1 MLVLPAAA
9 NEMRAQPFKATAADP
24 NARRRLFIYNGGFL
38 KDKRTRRILK
48 LAGYDLRLGLPKEGD
63 LIGVWGHSPTS
74 HRGESVADKRETP
87 IIRIEDAF
95 LRSVLPGRSGSA
107 PIGLSIDHKG
117 MHYDPAQLSDLE
129 DILSHHPLDD
139 TNLMNR
145 ARACVARL
153 HEAHLTKYTGF
164 DPTTPCPEPGYVL
177 VFDQTLND
185 ASVLKSKAD
194 RSTFLEMLVFAQ
206 EEHPGKKVLIK
217 THPDTL
223 AGHREGYFKPS
234 DVNQNVKFFTN
245 AVSPW
250 TLMEGAAAIYT
261 VSSQLGFEAIF
272 AGHKPRV
279 FGQPF
284 YAGWGLT
291 LDERPVPRRQRQL
304 SRAQLFAAAMILYPK
319 WYDPYRDCLCDLETA
334 IDTLDAQTR
343 AWREDHKG
351 WVASG
356 IRLWKRTPFQRAFG
370 QTLPVMFEDNQ
381 GHVEAAISTDRRHM
395 VWASA
400 KDVAVSNYTTYVE
413 DGFLRSK
420 GLGAELVAPLSLVL
434 DDLGIYY
441 DPTRPSR
448 LEELMRMR
456 KILRPDQKQRA
467 ERMTAA
473 LIQARLSKY
482 NVGSPELVD
491 LPKGHRI
498 LVPGQVEDDA
508 SILTGT
514 KSVNTNMAL
523 LSAARAAHPDA
534 VILYKPH
541 PDVEAGLRKGFV
553 SNEDLAHL
561 CDAVLHKCDPIA
573 AIDVSDEV
581 WTMTSLLGFEA
592 LLRGKTVTCLGAPFY
607 AGWGLT
613 RDLGPVPARRSTEIA
628 LESLVHA
635 AFIDYPRYF
644 DPITQQPCPA
654 EVVLER
660 LASGKV
666 PKPKPF
672 NRILSKLQGLFAS
685 KAYFW
690 RS

>member
-1 MLVLPAAA
+1 MWARPH
-9 NEMRAQPFKATAADP
+9 NTAAD
-24 NARRRLFIYNGGFL
+24 ADQRRRLFIYNSGFL
-38 KDKRTRRILK
+38 KDRRTRRILK
-48 LAGYDLRLGLPKEGD
+48 LAGYDVRLGLPHD
-63 LIGVWGHSPTS
+63 SDAIGVWGHSPTS
-74 HRGESVADKRETP
+74 HRGEAVAKKRNSP
-87 IIRIEDAF
+87 IVRIEDAF
-95 LRSVLPGRSGSA
+95 LRSVLPGRSGTA
-107 PIGLSIDHKG
+107 PLGLTIDHQG
-117 MHYDPAQLSDLE
+117 MHYDPAQRSELE
-129 DILSHHPLDD
+129 DILTDHPLDD

-145 ARACVARL
+145 ARACMARL

-177 VFDQTLND
+177 VLDQTLND
-185 ASVLKSKAD
+185 ASVLKSHAD

-206 EEHPGKKVLIK
+206 EEHHGKKVLIK

-223 AGHREGYFKPS
+223 AGHREGYFKPT
-234 DVNQNVKFFTN
+234 DVNQNVKFFTD

-291 LDERPVPRRQRQL
+291 TDERPVPRRQRKL
-304 SRAQLFAAAMILYPK
+304 TRAQLFAAAMILYPK
-319 WYDPYRDCLCDLETA
+319 WYDPYRDCLCELETV
-334 IDTLDAQTR
+334 IDTLEAQSR

-356 IRLWKRTPFQRAFG
+356 IRLWKRKPFHLAFG
-370 QTLPVMFEDNQ
+370 QTLPILHEEDQ
-381 GHVEAAISTDRRHM
+381 TKLTTAISEGRRHM
-395 VWASA
+395 MWASA
-400 KDVAVSNYTTYVE
+400 KNAPVSNQTVYIE

-420 GLGAELVAPLSLVL
+420 GLGADLVAPLSLVL

-448 LEELMRMR
+448 LEELIRMR
-456 KILRPDQKQRA
+456 RLLRPDQKERA
-467 ERMTAA
+467 ERVRAR
-473 LIQARLSKY
+473 LIEARLSKY
-482 NVGSPELVD
+482 NIGNAELGD
-491 LPKGHRI
+491 LPTGHRI

-514 KSVNTNMAL
+514 KSVSTNLEL
-523 LSAARAAHPDA
+523 LSTVRAANPDA
-534 VILYKPH
+534 IIIYKPH
-541 PDVEAGLRKGFV
+541 PDVEAGLRKGHV
-553 SNEDLAHL
+553 DQTDLDNL
-561 CDAVLHKCDPIA
+561 CDAVLRKTDPIS
-573 AIDVSDEV
+573 AIDACDEV

-592 LLRGKTVTCLGAPFY
+592 LLRAKSVTCLGTPFY

-613 RDLGPVPARRSTEIA
+613 TDLGAVPARRSTEIT
-628 LESLVHA
+628 LDSLVHA
-635 AFIDYPRYF
+635 AIIDYPRYF
-644 DPITQQPCPA
+644 DPVTKRPCPA

-660 LASGKV
+660 LATGHL

-672 NRILSKLQGLFAS
+672 NRALSKLQGLFATQ
-685 KAYFW
+685 AHLW
-690 RS
+690 RR